1 MRTECSADR
10 MEFAPVAGRSVVAG
24 FSGGTITSDAG
35 ALLLGATDRAIG
47 LVRRFAACFTD
58 DRAPDRIEHSLTTLV
73 GQRVLALALGYEDL
87 VDHDQLRHDPVLAA
101 VTGKLSARRADC
113 APLSA
118 PLTSLRGIG
127 PPGDRAQPD
136 GRQVDPEPA
145 RARAGGRADAP
156 PQDWPRRGRD
166 RGAVRRLAPRRL
178 RHAARGDRA
187 RPRRDRRPAAR
198 QPGRPADS
206 CAVSSTAA
214 AAAIATCRS
223 TCSAA
228 TICWPPGCAGRA
240 SMPAPARSRRSSASS
255 PRSVLAG
262 LRCGSSCAPIPASR
276 ASR

>member
-1 MRTECSADR
+1 MPTECSPDR
-10 MEFAPVAGRSVVAG
+10 FEFAPVEGRAVVAG
-24 FSGGTITSDAG
+24 FDGGAITSDAG

-47 LVRRFAACFTD
+47 LVRRFAACFV
-58 DRAPDRIEHSLTTLV
+58 DRRAADQVEHRVATLA

-156 PQDWPRRGRD
+156 PQD
-166 RGAVRRLAPRRL
+166 
-178 RHAARGDRA
+178 
-187 RPRRDRRPAAR
+187 RP
-198 QPGRPADS
+198 
-206 CAVSSTAA
+206 
-214 AAAIATCRS
+214 
-223 TCSAA
+223 
-228 TICWPPGCAGRA
+228 
-240 SMPAPARSRRSSASS
+240 
-255 PRSVLAG
+255 
-262 LRCGSSCAPIPASR
+262 
-276 ASR
+276 